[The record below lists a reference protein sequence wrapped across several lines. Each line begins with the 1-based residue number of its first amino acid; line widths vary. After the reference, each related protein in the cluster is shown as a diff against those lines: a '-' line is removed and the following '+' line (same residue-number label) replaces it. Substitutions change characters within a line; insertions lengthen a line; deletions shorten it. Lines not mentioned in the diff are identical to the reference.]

1 MTIASLLIF
10 ALVVALGLS
19 MAADAGRRKQ
29 PVPLKLSLTHGG
41 LALIALGLLLARTF
55 TGPKNIFFNAAA
67 VVFLMALAGGL
78 LLLML
83 RSDRHPPPLIV
94 VALHA
99 TFALVAF
106 GLLVAGVLGA

>member
-1 MTIASLLIF
+1 MSIASVLIF
-10 ALVVALGLS
+10 TLVVALGLS
-19 MAADAGRRKQ
+19 MAAAAGRRKQ
-29 PVPLKLSLTHGG
+29 PVPLKLSLTHGS

-55 TGPKNIFFNAAA
+55 TGPKDMFLNAAA
-67 VVFLMALAGGL
+67 VVFLMAFAGGL

-83 RSDRHPPPLIV
+83 RSDRQPPPLIV

-106 GLLVAGVLGA
+106 GLLLTGVLR